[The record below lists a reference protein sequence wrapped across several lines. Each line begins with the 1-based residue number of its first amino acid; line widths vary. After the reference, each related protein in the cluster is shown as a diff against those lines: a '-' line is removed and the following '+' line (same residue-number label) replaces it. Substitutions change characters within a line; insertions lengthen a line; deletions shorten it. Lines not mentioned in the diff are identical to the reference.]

1 MYSLSKRQAGVL
13 AGALLAL
20 AAPSCGGLCG
30 SSSEY
35 TYTPPIP
42 IPSGRFVT
50 HSHGV
55 GSVSPHPSVPQK
67 ELVVDKTTLT
77 VTISYVLEG
86 KTVVEKYR
94 MVDPYQK

>member
-1 MYSLSKRQAGVL
+1 
-13 AGALLAL
+13 
-20 AAPSCGGLCG
+20 
-30 SSSEY
+30 
-35 TYTPPIP
+35 
-42 IPSGRFVT
+42 
-50 HSHGV
+50 V